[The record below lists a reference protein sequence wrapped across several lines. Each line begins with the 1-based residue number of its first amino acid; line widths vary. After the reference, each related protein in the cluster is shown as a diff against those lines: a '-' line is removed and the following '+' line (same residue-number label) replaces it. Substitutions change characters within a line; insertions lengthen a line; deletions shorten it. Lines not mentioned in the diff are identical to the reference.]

1 MWDESR
7 KHLLPAGGNVYF
19 DTAYVSFYL
28 DEMNMADLIQDIGAD
43 RVIFGSDYPWEIP
56 GRAVEII
63 QRLDLSE
70 GEKEAIL
77 WKNASILLE

>member
-1 MWDESR
+1 M
-7 KHLLPAGGNVYF
+7 
-19 DTAYVSFYL
+19 
-28 DEMNMADLIQDIGAD
+28 GAD